1 MTTDPESTLS
11 EAWQAL
17 SEADKLLTV
26 AQVARKLGTS
36 SQFVRDEIHRG
47 VLDAR
52 LRPRPSGRTFIR
64 IPETQFLA
72 YWRTAWHQRQQS
84 T

>member
-1 MTTDPESTLS
+1 MAQDPALVLQRAT
-11 EAWQAL
+11 EALAQA
-17 SEADKLLTV
+17 DRVLTV

-36 SQFVRDEIHRG
+36 SQFVRDEIKRG
-47 VLDAR
+47 ELKAW

-64 IPETQFLA
+64 IPESHYLA
-72 YWRTAWHQRQQS
+72 YRQTAWCQRQQS